1 MHGVLSEELALI
13 DSMPALLQG
22 LSPAC
27 PTPMPFPDI
36 HLCWKPLGVGLAAVP
51 SWLGVVGG
59 SGPQAAL
66 AGHRPCHW
74 GSVLGSSVDAA
85 TGSGGQGGHLPSFL
99 LSFLPGRAEVG
110 GPGPR
115 RWVAVLPSALVPG
128 EALCSMV
135 DPLHGVPRLVLCPG
149 LGAGGRCQVW
159 LGCLLACRGQTQLL
173 PGTSWGCFPP
183 GLQARSVRVCFI
195 NPSHCN
201 DS

>member
-1 MHGVLSEELALI
+1 VVPRLPSLDTGPVTGAPSLVAVL
-13 DSMPALLQG
+13 MLLQG
-22 LSPAC
+22 LEGREGI
-27 PTPMPFPDI
+27 F
-36 HLCWKPLGVGLAAVP
+36 LP
-51 SWLGVVGG
+51 SCFL
-59 SGPQAAL
+59 
-66 AGHRPCHW
+66 
-74 GSVLGSSVDAA
+74 
-85 TGSGGQGGHLPSFL
+85 SFL